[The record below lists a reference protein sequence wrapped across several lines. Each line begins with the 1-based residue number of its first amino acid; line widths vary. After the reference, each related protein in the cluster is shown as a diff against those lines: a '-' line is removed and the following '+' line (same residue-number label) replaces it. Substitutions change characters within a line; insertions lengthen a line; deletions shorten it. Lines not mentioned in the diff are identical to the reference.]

1 MCKQEHEKWKKIA
14 EKGDCID
21 NKCEIEIEESH
32 KQYLKGL
39 NTDKID
45 LLRHSGESRRRLEK
59 ALKDH
64 GLRLIRY
71 LKVIVEDRL

>member
-21 NKCEIEIEESH
+21 NKCEIETEESH
-32 KQYLKGL
+32 TQYLKGL
-39 NTDKID
+39 NTAQID
-45 LLRHSGESRRRLEK
+45 LLRHNSESRRRFEK
-59 ALKDH
+59 ALKAH

-71 LKVIVEDRL
+71 LKVIVEDK

>member
-1 MCKQEHEKWKKIA
+1 MTDRCEI
-14 EKGDCID
+14 
-21 NKCEIEIEESH
+21 EIEIEESH

-71 LKVIVEDRL
+71 LKVIVEDKL

>member
-1 MCKQEHEKWKKIA
+1 MTDKCK
-14 EKGDCID
+14 D
-21 NKCEIEIEESH
+21 KCEIEVEESH

-39 NTDKID
+39 STNQID
-45 LLRHSGESRRRLEK
+45 LLRHSGESRHRFEK

-64 GLRLIRY
+64 GLRLISY

>member
-1 MCKQEHEKWKKIA
+1 MT
-14 EKGDCID
+14 DR
-21 NKCEIEIEESH
+21 CEIEIEESH

-45 LLRHSGESRRRLEK
+45 LLTHSTESRCRLEK

-71 LKVIVEDRL
+71 LKVIVGDKL